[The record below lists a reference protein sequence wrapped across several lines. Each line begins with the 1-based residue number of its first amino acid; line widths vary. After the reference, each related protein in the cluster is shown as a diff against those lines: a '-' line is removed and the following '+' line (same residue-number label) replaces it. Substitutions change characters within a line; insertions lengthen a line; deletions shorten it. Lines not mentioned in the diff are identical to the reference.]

1 MMVKVEVKPNVLQW
15 VIKRMDNFDRLKDQ
29 FPNIDKWINQESQ
42 PTLKQLEKLAKM
54 TAVPLGYFF
63 LPNPPEEK
71 LSIPHYRTVRDEGA
85 VRPSPNLLETVQTME
100 RRQQWMRDYLIQL
113 GNPPLNY
120 VGRANLSMD
129 PKLVAQD
136 MRRTLS
142 LEDGWAS
149 KQSTW
154 QEALRNLIRKTEN
167 IGIIVVIN
175 GVVGNNTHRKLDVAE
190 FRGFVLIDDYAPLI
204 FINGRDGKAAQM
216 FTLAHE
222 LAHIWYGASAAFDL
236 KNLQPADAEI
246 ENACNKAAAEF
257 LVPEDELIIIWK
269 QVGQSEDRFEQVA
282 RHFKVSEIV
291 AARRALDLNLVTKE
305 EFFLFYE
312 DYMKRLQQQT
322 EQTKTKG
329 GNFYATQTMRIG
341 RHFAEAVIRA
351 AKEGTILY
359 REAYQLTGLSGSTFD
374 KFAEY
379 VDTGRY
385 V

>member
-29 FPNIDKWINQESQ
+29 FPNIDKWINRESQ

-71 LSIPHYRTVRDEGA
+71 LSIPYYRTVRDEGA

-154 QEALRNLIRKTEN
+154 QEALRNLIRKTED

-236 KNLQPADAEI
+236 KSLQPADAEI
-246 ENACNKAAAEF
+246 ENVCNKAAAEF

-305 EFFLFYE
+305 EFFSFYE
-312 DYMKRLQQQT
+312 DYMKRLRQQT
-322 EQTKTKG
+322 EQTKTNG

-359 REAYQLTGLSGSTFD
+359 REAYQLTGLSGDTFA